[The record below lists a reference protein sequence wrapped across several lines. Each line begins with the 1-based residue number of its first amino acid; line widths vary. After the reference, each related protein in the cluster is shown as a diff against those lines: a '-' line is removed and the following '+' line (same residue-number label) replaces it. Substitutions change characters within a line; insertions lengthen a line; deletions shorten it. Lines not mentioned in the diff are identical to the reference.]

1 MAIRQ
6 VKNTKLT
13 TVRSVLHSKAFMM
26 GFTDVREGRPFR
38 YDHFDNT
45 NDQWNYERGRIYASA
60 CQAPVKVRGRVHP
73 LACQLAA
80 KMMGEGV
87 LL

>member
-1 MAIRQ
+1 MTIRQ
-6 VKNTKLT
+6 IKNTKLAT
-13 TVRSVLHSKAFMM
+13 IRSVLHSKAFMM
-26 GFTDVREGRPFR
+26 GFSDVREGRPFR
-38 YDHFDNT
+38 YDHFTNQ

-60 CQAPVKVRGRVHP
+60 SQAPVKIQGRVHP

-80 KMMGEGV
+80 QMMAQGV

>member
-1 MAIRQ
+1 MIIRQ

-13 TVRSVLHSKAFMM
+13 TLRSVLHSKAFMM
-26 GFTDVREGRPFR
+26 GYSDVREGRPFR
-38 YDHFDNT
+38 YDHFDDM

-60 CQAPVKVRGRVHP
+60 SRAPVKIQGRVHP
-73 LACQLAA
+73 MACQLAA
-80 KMMGEGV
+80 QMLAQGV